1 MSNREIEQAYIDLL
15 KKALN
20 ASVYEQSRW
29 QRTQEKDIRG
39 HLAKSAFKLLANK
52 GLIVVNPS
60 RYSSHDVAEGKT
72 WTDLGFTMVSEKRL
86 DNVQA
91 CVEDVLARDIP
102 GDLVETGVWK
112 GGVTILM
119 RALLKVH
126 CDTNRLV
133 WAADSFE
140 GLPVPKDDQDGED
153 LSDVQ
158 ELKIS
163 LERVQDNFRRF
174 NLLDDRVRF
183 LKGWFADTLP
193 GAPIDKISVLR
204 LDGDLYSSTMDVLQA
219 LYHKVSV
226 GGYVIVDDY
235 YSWPGCQ
242 RAVQEYLA
250 AHHLEVDIRQVD
262 WTCCYWQVTA

>member
-1 MSNREIEQAYIDLL
+1 
-15 KKALN
+15 
-20 ASVYEQSRW
+20 
-29 QRTQEKDIRG
+29 
-39 HLAKSAFKLLANK
+39 
-52 GLIVVNPS
+52 
-60 RYSSHDVAEGKT
+60 
-72 WTDLGFTMVSEKRL
+72 
-86 DNVQA
+86 
-91 CVEDVLARDIP
+91 
-102 GDLVETGVWK
+102 
-112 GGVTILM
+112 M
-119 RALLKVH
+119 RALVKVH
-126 CDTNRLV
+126 GDTNRLV

-193 GAPIDKISVLR
+193 VAPIDKISVLR

-250 AHHLEVDIRQVD
+250 AHHLKVDIRQVD

>member
-1 MSNREIEQAYIDLL
+1 MSNREIEKAYIDLL

-20 ASVYEQSRW
+20 ASIYEQSRW
-29 QRTQEKDIRG
+29 HRALEKDVRG
-39 HLAKSAFKLLANK
+39 HLAKAAFKLLTSK
-52 GLIVVNPS
+52 GLMVVNPN
-60 RYSSHDVAEGKT
+60 RYSSQDVEEGKT

-126 CDTNRLV
+126 GDKNRLV

-140 GLPVPKDDQDGED
+140 GLPVPKDDQDGDD
-153 LSDVQ
+153 LSEVE

-163 LERVQDNFRRF
+163 IERVQDHFRRF

-219 LYHKVSV
+219 VYHKVSV

-250 AHHLEVDIRQVD
+250 AHGLKVEIRPVD
-262 WTCCYWQVTA
+262 WTCCYWQVTE